1 MLEEYVAAF
10 YAAFAGLLLIND
22 FQWNFLLVIFIM
34 TDIDMEF
41 RYQILDGICS
51 VLQA

>member
-1 MLEEYVAAF
+1 MLEEYLVAF
-10 YAAFAGLLLIND
+10 YAAYAGLLLIND
-22 FQWNFLLVIFIM
+22 FQSNFLLVIFIM
-34 TDIDMEF
+34 MDMDMEF